1 MPNEILEGFQVGMNA
16 SLRMQ
21 QLRSERA
28 AQAARERALV
38 QEMSI
43 QMEKRDLMIQY
54 RADMEKAL
62 GKAKMAASPTVLVP
76 GADGAGTFEMPNPNP
91 LSQEDATFQN
101 VLPVIAK
108 YEPDKVPEA
117 LRMIATAKYQKEQS
131 QEFTP
136 TAGSVQTPDGRSIP
150 FVKTSPRSAQLVGES
165 TVETINDPQTGKS
178 VTGVRAAT
186 GGFKPLPQNIE
197 QRQISKWAMERA
209 PELMVMRDD
218 GTAYLPP
225 ENFNE
230 AARRSGLGQA
240 FKTQMLEQMAATS
253 GAFETGQKLLPRLTP
268 ENVGVRGAVSRF
280 KDAALGQ
287 INPNMKTGTSSEML
301 ATSKAFMA
309 GLVRAL
315 RSDGN
320 IGIQEREE
328 LIAGMPTPD
337 KLLSS
342 VQDSKVKLA
351 AQLELAAIKSRASAN
366 TLGKPITPFFLK
378 VEEIE
383 QMIQSGQLTAE
394 EAAKLW
400 QNNAWNLI
408 GTIRSQVQ
416 E

>member
-1 MPNEILEGFQVGMNA
+1 MAGEILEGFQVGLNA
-16 SLRMQ
+16 SLRIQ
-21 QLRSERA
+21 ELRSQKA
-28 AQAARERALV
+28 AQAARERAV
-38 QEMSI
+38 AQEMALI
-43 QMEKRDLMIQY
+43 MEKRNTMIQY
-54 RADMEKAL
+54 RADMEKAI
-62 GKAKMAASPTVLVP
+62 GSAQMVSGSTVPVFGP
-76 GADGAGTFEMPNPNP
+76 NGAVGSVPNPNP
-91 LSQEDATFQN
+91 ISTEDAAFQH
-101 VLPVIAK
+101 VLPVVAR
-108 YEPDKVPEA
+108 YEPDKVPEV
-117 LRMIATAKYQKEQS
+117 LRGIATAKYQQDQR

-136 TAGSVQTPDGRSIP
+136 TAGEVQTPDGRRIP

-165 TVETINDPQTGKS
+165 TVETVNDPSTGKQ
-178 VTGVRAAT
+178 VTGVRSAT

-197 QRQISKWAMERA
+197 QRQIAKWAMDRA

-230 AARRSGLGQA
+230 AARRSGLGQT
-240 FKTQMLEQMAATS
+240 FKTQMLEQMAATQ
-253 GAFETGQKLLPRLTP
+253 GAFETGQKLLPLLTP
-268 ENVGVRGAVSRF
+268 ENVGVRGAVSRL
-280 KDAALGQ
+280 KESALGQ
-287 INPNMKTGTSSEML
+287 INPNMKVGSSTEML

-366 TLGKPITPFFLK
+366 NLGKPITPYFLK
-378 VEEIE
+378 IEEIE
-383 QMIQSGQLTAE
+383 QMIASGQLTAE

-400 QNNAWNLI
+400 QGNAWNLI
-408 GTIRSQVQ
+408 NTIRTQVQ

>member
-1 MPNEILEGFQVGMNA
+1 MNA
-16 SLRMQ
+16 ALRIQ
-21 QLRSERA
+21 ELQSQRA
-28 AQAARERALV
+28 AQAARERAIA
-38 QEMSI
+38 QEMAI
-43 QMEKRDLMIQY
+43 TMEKRDLMIQY
-54 RADMEKAL
+54 RADMAKAIGSAQML
-62 GKAKMAASPTVLVP
+62 SSPTVPVMGP
-76 GADGAGTFEMPNPNP
+76 RGTAVHVENPNP
-91 LSQEDATFQN
+91 LSTEDAAFQKI
-101 VLPVIAK
+101 LPVVAR
-108 YEPDKVPEA
+108 YEPDKVPEV
-117 LRMIATAKYQKEQS
+117 LRGIATAKYQR
-131 QEFTP
+131 EFTP
-136 TAGSVQTPDGRSIP
+136 TAGEVETPDGRKIP
-150 FVKTSPRSAQLVGES
+150 FVKTSRGGAQLVGES
-165 TVETINDPQTGKS
+165 TVETIADPTTGRGIS
-178 VTGVRAAT
+178 GIRSAT
-186 GGFKPLPQNIE
+186 GAFRPLAQDIS
-197 QRQISKWAMERA
+197 QRQLTKWAIDKA
-209 PELMVMRDD
+209 PELMEMRED
-218 GTAYLPP
+218 GTAFLPP
-225 ENFNE
+225 QNFNE

-240 FKTQMLEQMAATS
+240 FKTQMLEQIAATQ
-253 GAFETGQKLLPRLTP
+253 GAFETGQKLLPLLTP
-268 ENVGVRGAVSRF
+268 ENVGVRGAAQRLR
-280 KDAALGQ
+280 DATLGQ

-394 EAAKLW
+394 EAKKVW
-400 QNNAWNLI
+400 DNNAWNLI
-408 GTIRSQVQ
+408 GTIRAQVQ